1 MGILKKKAGIRMASF
16 SKDQQGFSWKVNGK
30 AVVSTLRLMGI
41 GSFIVFAL
49 IATTAVNFLNAKWGY
64 NMDALDGFWGG
75 VIVGL
80 SMLLIAVPFVIAAN
94 YGQHYKLIY
103 HLPMQASSVPVQ
115 MLTLVDLINFV
126 HILLDFFILLFFGY
140 SVDVILF
147 KAIAD
152 LLLAVLSVLVLYISV
167 RISFAPTGTG
177 AKAAAGILGFLC
189 YVFSVVI
196 SSGVMAM
203 IEEHQDVI
211 RENRIP
217 CMVILGV
224 SIAALLIATERVYK
238 GVKNCVR
245 LTKKY
250 KGQKKKNELQESYV

>member
-16 SKDQQGFSWKVNGK
+16 SKDQQGFSWKINGK

-64 NMDALDGFWGG
+64 RMEALDGFWSG
-75 VIVGL
+75 VIAGI
-80 SMLLIAVPFVIAAN
+80 SMLLMAVPFVIAAN
-94 YGQHYKLIY
+94 YGQHYKLIF

-115 MLTLVDLINFV
+115 MLSIVDLIHAV
-126 HILLDFFILLFFGY
+126 HIILDFFILLFFGY
-140 SVDVILF
+140 SMEVILI

-167 RISFAPTGTG
+167 RISFAPTSTAGKVVAG
-177 AKAAAGILGFLC
+177 ALGFLC
-189 YVFSVVI
+189 YIFSVAI
-196 SSGVMAM
+196 SAGAATM
-203 IEEHQDVI
+203 IESHQDVI

-217 CMVILGV
+217 CIVVLCVSTVIL
-224 SIAALLIATERVYK
+224 IIITERVYK

-250 KGQKKKNELQESYV
+250 KGQKKKNELEASYV